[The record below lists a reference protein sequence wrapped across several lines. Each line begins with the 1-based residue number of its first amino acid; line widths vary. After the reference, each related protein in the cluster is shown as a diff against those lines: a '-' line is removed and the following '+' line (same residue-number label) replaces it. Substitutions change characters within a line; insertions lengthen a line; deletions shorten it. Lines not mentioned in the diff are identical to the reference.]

1 MDSHSSMQAY
11 SSVAKVNIKV
21 DISPLSVMKPDPQ
34 ENFHLGY
41 PDVGS
46 DVELAKPT
54 AIVFSVRQEED
65 SRWA

>member
-1 MDSHSSMQAY
+1 MQAY
-11 SSVAKVNIKV
+11 SSGISEIAFKVEIFPSWV
-21 DISPLSVMKPDPQ
+21 IKPDPQ

-54 AIVFSVRQEED
+54 AIVFSVMHEED

>member
-1 MDSHSSMQAY
+1 MQAY
-11 SSVAKVNIKV
+11 SSV
-21 DISPLSVMKPDPQ
+21 ISGIAFNVEIFPSSVINPDPQ

-54 AIVFSVRQEED
+54 AIVFSVRQVED
-65 SRWA
+65 SRLA